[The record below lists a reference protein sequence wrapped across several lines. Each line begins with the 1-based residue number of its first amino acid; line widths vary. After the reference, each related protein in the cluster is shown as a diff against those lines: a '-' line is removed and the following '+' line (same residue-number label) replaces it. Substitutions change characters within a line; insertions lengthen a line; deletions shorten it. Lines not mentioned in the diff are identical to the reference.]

1 MRFEITTVTQE
12 MTLKEKWDFL
22 VTKLTQQFSDGEDL
36 NLDGIIY
43 LIGVQELGQGKR
55 RFKKDEKMNLM
66 HIAICRLLEP
76 FGYYTFEYFDDD
88 GWPHYQ
94 MLTEL
99 PNLKP
104 GEQTILMKQAI
115 VGYFEEIAFFE

>member
-1 MRFEITTVTQE
+1 

-99 PNLKP
+99 PNLKS

-115 VGYFEEIAFFE
+115 IGYFEEIAFFE

>member
-1 MRFEITTVTQE
+1 MKLTATQE

-55 RFKKDEKMNLM
+55 RFKKDEKMN
-66 HIAICRLLEP
+66 
-76 FGYYTFEYFDDD
+76 
-88 GWPHYQ
+88 
-94 MLTEL
+94 
-99 PNLKP
+99 
-104 GEQTILMKQAI
+104 
-115 VGYFEEIAFFE
+115 

>member
-1 MRFEITTVTQE
+1 

-22 VTKLTQQFSDGEDL
+22 VTKLTQQFSHGEDL

-99 PNLKP
+99 PSLKP

-115 VGYFEEIAFFE
+115 IGYFEEIAFFE

>member
-1 MRFEITTVTQE
+1 
-12 MTLKEKWDFL
+12 
-22 VTKLTQQFSDGEDL
+22 
-36 NLDGIIY
+36 
-43 LIGVQELGQGKR
+43 
-55 RFKKDEKMNLM
+55 M

-88 GWPHYQ
+88 GWTHYQ

-104 GEQTILMKQAI
+104 GEQTILMKQL
-115 VGYFEEIAFFE
+115 